1 MNKKEHLSFSE
12 LRFTEQVSVVMQ
24 LFDTPSVYLAL
35 PREYGEYA
43 GTLQFYERE
52 KIFPA
57 TYSNRH
63 QYLDLVVSDLEK
75 EKTHSLRDMALE
87 VYQVAH
93 KLRVKEA
100 MEIVMQYVEDSR

>member
-12 LRFTEQVSVVMQ
+12 LMFADQVSVVMQ
-24 LFDTPSVYLAL
+24 LFDTPSIYLTL

-63 QYLDLVVSDLEK
+63 QYLDLVVTDLEK
-75 EKTHSLRDMALE
+75 EKSYPLNSMAME
-87 VYQVAH
+87 VWNVAH
-93 KLRVKEA
+93 ELRRKEA
-100 MEIVMQYVEDSR
+100 IEIVMRYVEDSR